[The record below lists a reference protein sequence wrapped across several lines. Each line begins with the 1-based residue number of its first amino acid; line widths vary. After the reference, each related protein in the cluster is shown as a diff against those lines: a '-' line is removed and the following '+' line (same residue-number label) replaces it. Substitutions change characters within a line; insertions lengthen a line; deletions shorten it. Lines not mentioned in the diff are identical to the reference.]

1 MFLTQIFPVFTLHE
15 GFVLSFSALENCWN
29 TCKHAFFFSI
39 SPPMLL
45 ATSVLLTSLVLPSLQ
60 PIMKPQVKIIHK
72 NRNSFRGI
80 VGQLLDRK
88 DERGMKDQLC
98 NELQLSEIIDREVAK
113 LSGGELQR
121 VGIAAAAL
129 QSAEIYMFDEPSSYL
144 DVRQRLNA
152 ARVIKSLLRTNRY
165 VIVVNLL
172 SLLTEN
178 SRKLAYLISLIFFPA
193 MLS

>member
-1 MFLTQIFPVFTLHE
+1 
-15 GFVLSFSALENCWN
+15 
-29 TCKHAFFFSI
+29 
-39 SPPMLL
+39 
-45 ATSVLLTSLVLPSLQ
+45 
-60 PIMKPQVKIIHK
+60 MKPQVEIIHK
-72 NRNSFRGI
+72 NRNSCRGI

-88 DERGMKDQLC
+88 DERGTKDQLC

-165 VIVVNLL
+165 GYLL
-172 SLLTEN
+172 S
-178 SRKLAYLISLIFFPA
+178 
-193 MLS
+193 

>member
-1 MFLTQIFPVFTLHE
+1 M
-15 GFVLSFSALENCWN
+15 
-29 TCKHAFFFSI
+29 K
-39 SPPMLL
+39 
-45 ATSVLLTSLVLPSLQ
+45 LQ
-60 PIMKPQVKIIHK
+60 VEIIHK
-72 NRNSFRGI
+72 NRKSFRGI
-80 VGQLLDRK
+80 VGKLLDRK

-193 MLS
+193 MSSWWNMT

>member
-1 MFLTQIFPVFTLHE
+1 
-15 GFVLSFSALENCWN
+15 
-29 TCKHAFFFSI
+29 
-39 SPPMLL
+39 
-45 ATSVLLTSLVLPSLQ
+45 
-60 PIMKPQVKIIHK
+60 MKPQVEIIHK
-72 NRNSFRGI
+72 NRNSCRGI

-88 DERGMKDQLC
+88 DERGTKDQLC
-98 NELQLSEIIDREVAK
+98 NELQLSEIINREVAK

-152 ARVIKSLLRTNRY
+152 ARVIKSLLKTNRY

-172 SLLTEN
+172 SLD
-178 SRKLAYLISLIFFPA
+178 
-193 MLS
+193 